1 MERRS
6 FPYEEDRWRADNLTG
21 VSVTMGGKTV
31 RLGDETACC
40 EGGGDVV
47 VVIVA
52 VIGFAGGKKRKAK
65 NRGKRLM
72 IARHREIQGNINSG
86 RRWWLGVHPRFASRS
101 PAHTL
106 CNIQYTGSRS
116 ETAEFHKYVWPG

>member
-6 FPYEEDRWRADNLTG
+6 FEYEEDRWRVDNLTG
-21 VSVTMGGKTV
+21 VSVTRGGKTV

-40 EGGGDVV
+40 EGGGEVV

-52 VIGFAGGKKRKAK
+52 VIGFAGGKKRKGKKTVA
-65 NRGKRLM
+65 KRLM
-72 IARHREIQGNINSG
+72 IARHGEIEGNINSG

-106 CNIQYTGSRS
+106 CNIPYTGSQS
-116 ETAEFHKYVWPG
+116 ETAKFHKYV